1 MCWLTSCYSVCVHV
15 AWCKDWKPGG
25 SFGQSS
31 SPQCPGSPPHGHHQL
46 PGQGAVFSSS
56 LAHLLIHFL
65 SIFLFFFSHHMLI
78 ILWSVP
84 YFTTHSFLLILI
96 GNLGL
101 TCWSLVLTWW
111 SSLCVCAY
119 RKPSSSNQTSTSLN
133 SSSQSLLWVRPGM
146 NTSSSPD
153 HMWNT
158 GSLPNSSENCIY
170 KVCIVC
176 TST

>member
-1 MCWLTSCYSVCVHV
+1 MHWLTSCYSVCVHV

-31 SPQCPGSPPHGHHQL
+31 SPQCPGSPPHRHHQL

-65 SIFLFFFSHHMLI
+65 SIFLFFFFSLI
-78 ILWSVP
+78 ICSLSCDLSLISQHTP
-84 YFTTHSFLLILI
+84 SFLSSS
-96 GNLGL
+96 GL

-158 GSLPNSSENCIY
+158 GSLPNSSANCIY

-176 TST
+176 TGT